1 MQPGMQ
7 PAARA
12 MTHKGVLA
20 QRGGAAAGDA
30 ETLEGCAARILAGLR
45 SLAVVASTGAG
56 AARLRGDAG
65 ARELL
70 GGLVRGKAAL
80 LAPAQQRELD
90 ALLVKGSKVRA
101 RCSARPGL
109 LIMGFCCAAAA
120 TAAESHVHI
129 ACSVTASLDDKLAVL
144 CGRPLR
150 IFWQRRVWVTLLQRG
165 PLHTCSRRLQPQLCL
180 LWVLAAVLY
189 RRLH

>member
-1 MQPGMQ
+1 
-7 PAARA
+7 
-12 MTHKGVLA
+12 MTQKSVLA

-90 ALLVKGSKVRA
+90 ALLVKGSKVRV

-120 TAAESHVHI
+120 TAAESHVH
-129 ACSVTASLDDKLAVL
+129 SLDDTLAVL

-150 IFWQRRVWVTLLQRG
+150 IFWQRRVWVTLLQCG